1 MATTR
6 NRPKST
12 NISKS
17 AIDQVGSLLQDLSAK
32 PREEMSLREAIDQLR
47 EPIQGAMARGYSY
60 EDIVKI
66 LGEKGIPTTVTT
78 VKRYISLGNSPKRK
92 ASTKGRTKRAH
103 DSEPVDADE
112 ASESP
117 SESTGRSTAD
127 SEAAPK
133 TRGRRKAD
141 SSTTIEAEPE
151 TTKTGRAKSSTR
163 ATTPRTPG
171 RGRRKTV

>member
-6 NRPKST
+6 NRPKTT

-66 LGEKGIPTTVTT
+66 LAEKGIPTTVTT
-78 VKRYISLGNSPKRK
+78 VKRYISLGNSPKRRSSGK
-92 ASTKGRTKRAH
+92 TRTKRGRKTETEQSNETPA
-103 DSEPVDADE
+103 EPAKAARKST
-112 ASESP
+112 ASTT
-117 SESTGRSTAD
+117 ESTS
-127 SEAAPK
+127 
-133 TRGRRKAD
+133 TRGRRKAAD
-141 SSTTIEAEPE
+141 SSTSVEAEAAP
-151 TTKTGRAKSSTR
+151 TKGRAKSGR
-163 ATTPRTPG
+163 AATPKTTG